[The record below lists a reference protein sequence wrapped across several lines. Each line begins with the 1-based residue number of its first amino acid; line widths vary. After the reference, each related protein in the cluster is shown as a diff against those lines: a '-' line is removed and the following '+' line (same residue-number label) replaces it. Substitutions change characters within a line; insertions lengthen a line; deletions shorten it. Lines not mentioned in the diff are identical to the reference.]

1 MNRRDIL
8 AAIAASAFLPRISAA
23 GISQQTSRR
32 SASKDE
38 PDVRVLLVTSSTS
51 VGAADPAVTKAF
63 RAAMARV
70 PDPGR
75 VALSHAYLTRYPMP
89 EVFGAVDL
97 ARSPGFLARER
108 VATILVECEDELG
121 LDLRAKLVARGESF
135 VHIRRVCLPPVE
147 WPLEVHAIPTSFGYE
162 VVVPDHWGWQFE
174 HQLSRGKGADGHC
187 TLEDFERGG
196 YPMSELCN
204 RLDNHLAGAIAS
216 VVVRV
221 WQRKGLAGITGEAL
235 ALVESQRSP
244 DGALLSTKTSFA
256 GGVA

>member
-8 AAIAASAFLPRISAA
+8 AAIAVSAFLPRISAA
-23 GISQQTSRR
+23 GISQQPSRG
-32 SASKDE
+32 STSKDE
-38 PDVRVLLVTSSTS
+38 ADVRVLLVTSSTS

-63 RAAMARV
+63 RAAMARL

-89 EVFGAVDL
+89 EVCGVDL

-108 VATILVECEDELG
+108 VATVLVECEDELG
-121 LDLRAKLVARGESF
+121 LDLRAKFVARGEPF

-174 HQLSRGKGADGHC
+174 HQLSRGEGPDGNC

-196 YPMSELCN
+196 YPLSELCN
-204 RLDNHLAGAIAS
+204 RLDNHLACAIAS

-221 WQRKGLAGITGEAL
+221 WQRAGLAEITGEAL
-235 ALVESQRSP
+235 ALVESQRAP
-244 DGALLSTKTSFA
+244 DGALLGTKTSFA
-256 GGVA
+256 GGIA